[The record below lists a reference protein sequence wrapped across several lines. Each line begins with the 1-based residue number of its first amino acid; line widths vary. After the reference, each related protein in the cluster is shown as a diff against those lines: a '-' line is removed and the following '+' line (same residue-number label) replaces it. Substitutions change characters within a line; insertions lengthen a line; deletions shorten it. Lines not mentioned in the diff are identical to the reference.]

1 MLGPFEAKQFSD
13 VEGAWAAAE
22 EGEGLVDFARAHL
35 SDVRS
40 WLCALARSRFPSVR
54 WQVYASL
61 SGATG
66 LPWAENILRDGLD
79 DPDAYARRRA
89 VLALS
94 EHAVGDLG
102 EIALALCHD
111 VDPYMRRAAIGIAK
125 AHGDVKTIQEV
136 RSVLEKDPN
145 ELVRAALERDD

>member
-1 MLGPFEAKQFSD
+1 MKSITEWMEAWRAWALTANRVEDGWQSDFDAWPELVESVQRAMLGPFEAKQFSD

-66 LPWAENILRDGLD
+66 YRGPRTYCETDWTTQMRTHVVELCWRSPSTLSAT
-79 DPDAYARRRA
+79 
-89 VLALS
+89 LA
-94 EHAVGDLG
+94 
-102 EIALALCHD
+102 
-111 VDPYMRRAAIGIAK
+111 K
-125 AHGDVKTIQEV
+125 
-136 RSVLEKDPN
+136 
-145 ELVRAALERDD
+145 